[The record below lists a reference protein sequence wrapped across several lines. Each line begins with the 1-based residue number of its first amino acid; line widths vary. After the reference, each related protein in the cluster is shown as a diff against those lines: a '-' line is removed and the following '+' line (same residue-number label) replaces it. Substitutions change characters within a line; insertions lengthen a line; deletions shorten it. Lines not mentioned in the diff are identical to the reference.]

1 MSYFDIYKK
10 KLKNRGGTSGNSFKE
25 SGLEFIKRNFSD
37 DPSYREATIISKE
50 NYEESDIDIR
60 IENID
65 ASANEKKIIV
75 LPEAMVGNGDY
86 IRYNEN
92 TFLVEEIENNLMTP
106 VLKCIKCNQNITW
119 KGLGLL
125 IPCYITNDAYGSKIL
140 TDNSFLSNTDTKAKI
155 LLQNNKYT
163 RQIKRDWRFIFNSS
177 EFDIF
182 RVIDITRSMDEG
194 IITLICKKDKVMNED
209 DLESNIA
216 FNDDFIHEKYEI
228 EGATSIKVNT
238 SETYTTKAEV
248 STWVIDDETIASIT
262 NKTINSCE
270 VTAKLQDEYFVL
282 QGLNSNGNVVCGKA
296 ISTTK

>member
-1 MSYFDIYKK
+1 MSYFSVYKN
-10 KLKNRGGTSGNSFKE
+10 KLKAKGGSSGNSLKE
-25 SGLEFIKRNFSD
+25 SGLEFIKRNFND
-37 DPSYREATIISKE
+37 DPSYREATVISKE
-50 NYEESDIDIR
+50 NYEENYIDIR
-60 IENID
+60 VENID

-75 LPEAMVGNGDY
+75 LPDSEVGNGDY
-86 IRYNEN
+86 ITYDEN
-92 TFLVEEIENNLMTP
+92 TFLVEEIEDNLMTP

-119 KGLGLL
+119 KGLGLS

-182 RVIDITRSMDEG
+182 RVIDITQSMNDG

-209 DLESNIA
+209 DLINNVA
-216 FNDDFIHEKYEI
+216 FNDDFTYEKYEI
-228 EGATSIKVNT
+228 EGLSSIKVNT
-238 SETYTTKAEV
+238 TEIYTTRANV
-248 STWVIDDETIASIT
+248 STWIIDDEEIASIT
-262 NKTINSCE
+262 NSETNSCE
-270 VTAKLQDEYFVL
+270 ITAKLQDEYFIL
-282 QGLNSNGNVVCGKA
+282 QGLNSNGNIVCSKA